1 MEGSSYIAS
10 SASAFKMSD
19 HGRVPGDSW
28 RRVRVK
34 GKKRLADSDR
44 GGRTHVPSRGSVT
57 TSLASGRGV
66 EPNDSLIE
74 ERRRCVKS
82 LKSTVRERTGRRID
96 DCRVRFDEGKPVVP
110 CIAQGAGRLAVGG
123 ERKDGGADVVPSSE
137 SGDGLATIL
146 LVILGQPAPN
156 ASYNS
161 ELTRAP
167 SIVAVSSTLS
177 NSSSSSSISSSF

>member
-10 SASAFKMSD
+10 SASTFKMSD
-19 HGRVPGDSW
+19 HGRVPGDPW

-96 DCRVRFDEGKPVVP
+96 DCRVRFDEGMLVVP
-110 CIAQGAGRLAVGG
+110 CIVQGGGRLAVGG
-123 ERKDGGADVVPSSE
+123 ERKGGADVVPSSE

-167 SIVAVSSTLS
+167 SRVAVSSTLS